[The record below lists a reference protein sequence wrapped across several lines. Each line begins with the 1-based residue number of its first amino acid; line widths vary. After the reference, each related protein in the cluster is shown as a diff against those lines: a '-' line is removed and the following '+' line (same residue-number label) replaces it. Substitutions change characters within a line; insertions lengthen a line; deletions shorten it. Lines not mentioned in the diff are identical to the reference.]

1 MNILVTGGAGYIGS
15 HTVITLLEA
24 GHSVS
29 IVDNFSNSS
38 PNVIP
43 RLEKLSGTSIPTHK
57 IDLLDKPALS
67 KLFTENSFD
76 AVMHFAGLKAV
87 GESTEKPLDYY
98 HTNIGGT
105 INLLECMSNASV
117 FKFVFSSS
125 ATVYGSAPIPY
136 NETATPG
143 IEISNPYGQTKYM
156 IERILADLA
165 NSDSRWQIMALR
177 YFNPVGAHESGM
189 IGEQPQGKPNN
200 LMPFIVQV
208 ASKEREVLSVFG
220 NDYDT
225 PDGTCVRDYIHI
237 QDLASG
243 HLRALEHL
251 KSGFSAINL
260 GSGNGTSVLELIAT
274 FERTNKVPVP
284 YEVVSR
290 RSGDLASYY
299 ASPQKALQELGWQTT
314 RSLEDMCRDSW
325 NWHLKNPSGYE

>member
-15 HTVITLLEA
+15 HTVVALLEA
-24 GHSVS
+24 DHSVT

-38 PNVIP
+38 PKAIP
-43 RLEKLSGTSIPTHK
+43 RLEKLSGKSIPTYE

-67 KLFTENSFD
+67 KLFAENSFD
-76 AVMHFAGLKAV
+76 AVVHFAGLKAV
-87 GESTEKPLDYY
+87 GESTEKPLEYY

-105 INLLECMSNASV
+105 LNLLECMNDASI

-125 ATVYGSAPIPY
+125 ATVYGSAPVPY
-136 NETATPG
+136 EESSTPG
-143 IEISNPYGQTKYM
+143 VEIANPYGQTKYM

-200 LMPFIVQV
+200 LMPLIVQV
-208 ASKEREVLSVFG
+208 ASKEREALSIFG
-220 NDYDT
+220 NDYNT
-225 PDGTCVRDYIHI
+225 PDGTCVRDYIHV

-243 HLRALEHL
+243 HLSALEHL
-251 KSGFSAINL
+251 GSGFSAINL
-260 GSGNGTSVLELIAT
+260 GSGKGTSVLELIST
-274 FERTNKVPVP
+274 FERTNDVHIP

-290 RSGDLASYY
+290 RAGDLASYY
-299 ASPQKALQELGWQTT
+299 ASPQKASRDIEWQTT
-314 RSLEDMCRDSW
+314 RSIEDMCRDSW
-325 NWHLKNPSGYE
+325 NWHLKNPNGYE